1 MELGMHM
8 AWQLALNEIN
18 QGGDK
23 NVVMS
28 PISIGNALNLLAFG
42 SWGRTLEQFMQFL
55 GAKDL
60 NDLKAKSMLMVEAVA
75 PIEGNNQGLSLA
87 SLNTLWTDQAFSL
100 KPSFKEFAKTV
111 FKAEAQT
118 RDFVNQAEMVRNEVN
133 LWAKSATKGLIKEL
147 LPHGIINQDTILILA
162 NALYFKGAWLNAFN
176 VKLTR
181 HEDFYPL
188 HGKPIRVPFM
198 IADTEKKHFYG
209 SFKNFKVVKI
219 PYRKGQDN
227 RQFSMYVILPDKKD
241 GLQDLVQ
248 NFNSTP
254 ELLGDCFEVEEE
266 NLSKM
271 WIPKFK
277 FSYGFDA
284 SRIMQNIGLTLPFEM
299 VGDFTG
305 MIDSLESDKVFLST
319 ILHQSFIEVN
329 EEGTEAT
336 ALTFAP
342 ALPGYSPYQPP
353 PPSFVADHPFIF
365 TIREEISGVVFFVGV
380 VLNPLMIN

>member
-1 MELGMHM
+1 MELGKHM

-18 QGGDK
+18 QGCNK

-28 PISIGNALNLLAFG
+28 PISMGNALNLLAFG
-42 SWGRTLEQFMQFL
+42 SRGRTLEQFMQFL

-75 PIEGNNQGLSLA
+75 PTEDNNQGLILA
-87 SLNTLWTDQAFSL
+87 SLNTLWTNQAFSL
-100 KPSFKEFAKTV
+100 KPSFKEFARTV
-111 FKAEAQT
+111 FKAEAHT
-118 RDFVNQAEMVRNEVN
+118 LNFVNQVEIVKNEVN

-147 LPHGIINQDTILILA
+147 LPQGSINQDTILILA

-198 IADTEKKHFYG
+198 IANTEKKHFYR
-209 SFKNFKVVKI
+209 SFKNFEVLKI
-219 PYRKGQDN
+219 RYR
-227 RQFSMYVILPDKKD
+227 KD

-248 NFNSTP
+248 NFNSNL
-254 ELLGDCFEVEEE
+254 ELLGDCFEVKEV
-266 NLSKM
+266 NLSKV

-284 SRIMQNIGLTLPFEM
+284 SRIMQNIGLTLAFKM
-299 VGDFTG
+299 VGDFIG
-305 MIDSLESDKVFLST
+305 MVDSLESDIIFLST

-336 ALTFAP
+336 ALTIGFP
-342 ALPGYSPYQPP
+342 LRGCSPYQPPP

-365 TIREEISGVVFFVGV
+365 MIREEISRVVFFVGV